1 MNDVN
6 ITEKSMNEFIENNG
20 PFLQSIRLWI
30 YGKSEA
36 LQLSDLNHLYFFIF
50 QLTMDATSRVQ
61 LDLKAMQKPPH

>member
-30 YGKSEA
+30 YSKAEV
-36 LQLSDLNHLYFFIF
+36 LQLSDLNHFQYFIF
-50 QLTMDATSRVQ
+50 KLVMDATLKAQ
-61 LDLKAMQKPPH
+61 ADLKAMQKPPH